1 MSVVNVITSGYILG
15 YTRIN
20 KWKGEE
26 TYNNRRRREAFED
39 QAKNPHKY
47 QSTSPALVT
56 RDYASSF
63 MKR

>member
-1 MSVVNVITSGYILG
+1 MSMVNVITRSYGLG
-15 YTRIN
+15 YTKVN

-26 TYNNRRRREAFED
+26 TYNSRRRRELFED
-39 QAKNPHKY
+39 QVKNPHKY
-47 QSTSPALVT
+47 QTTSPALVT